1 MQNYY
6 LFMQDNDGN
15 TMINLKNIG
24 NGMMIASFVLLVAL
38 SGQYQPVPD
47 WVVPALFVGGFV
59 LLIVNGSLDKTD
71 ISNARWVPGEIWRS
85 LHDALSHRSLELC
98 QLKLVSKWVLHWR
111 FDWRRDG
118 CSHPGLLS
126 G

>member
-59 LLIVNGSLDKTD
+59 LLIVNGLLDKTD
-71 ISNARWVPGEIWRS
+71 ISNARWVPGEICLLYTS
-85 LHDALSHRSLELC
+85 PSP
-98 QLKLVSKWVLHWR
+98 
-111 FDWRRDG
+111 RD
-118 CSHPGLLS
+118 
-126 G
+126 